1 MVERDGFI
9 IVGTAWQS
17 TTVPRLT
24 VRMLL
29 PVENRERLDKFL
41 AQQLPEFSRTKLT
54 KQIEKGLVT
63 VDGEIERSSFIVE
76 PGMVVE
82 ISDVPNEPAHDL
94 TPANIPLEIAYEDED
109 VIVVNKPR
117 GLATHPAVSL
127 KEPSLVNALLGMQV
141 QLSGVGEAYRPGI
154 VHRLDKET
162 TGLLI
167 VAKTDAAHANLAA
180 QIEAKS
186 ADRRYFAVASGVIEK
201 DKFTIDAAME
211 RDPKN
216 RLKMCVRP
224 DGRRAKTHVR
234 RIAWIDSGTLVAIRL
249 ETGRTHQI
257 RVHFE
262 AIGHAVLGDTIYS
275 KPPLSE
281 GPLQLHAGFVAFN
294 HPRTGD
300 RTEVF
305 CAPPEDFYGRDRCT
319 PEAITQ

>member
-1 MVERDGFI
+1 MV
-9 IVGTAWQS
+9 
-17 TTVPRLT
+17 
-24 VRMLL
+24 L

-41 AQQLPEFSRTKLT
+41 AQQLPEFSRTKLA
-54 KQIEKGLVT
+54 KQIERGLVT
-63 VDGEIERSSFIVE
+63 VDGEVERSSFIVE

-82 ISDVPNEPAHDL
+82 ISDVPNEPLHDL
-94 TPANIPLEIAYEDED
+94 TPADIPLDIAYEDDD

-117 GLATHPAVSL
+117 GLATHPAASL
-127 KEPSLVNALLGMQV
+127 KEPSLVNALLGLHV
-141 QLSGVGEAYRPGI
+141 QLSGIGEAFRPGI

-186 ADRRYFAVASGVIEK
+186 ADRRYFAVASGVIDK

-216 RLKMCVRP
+216 RLKMCVRA

-234 RIAWIDSGTLVAIRL
+234 RLAWLDAGTLVAIRL

-262 AIGHAVLGDTIYS
+262 AIGHPVLGDTIYA
-275 KPPLSE
+275 KPPQSD
-281 GPLQLHAGFVAFN
+281 GPLQLHAAYVAFD
-294 HPRTGD
+294 HPRSGV

-305 CAPPEDFYGRDRCT
+305 SAPPLDFMGRESCT
-319 PEAITQ
+319 LESILV